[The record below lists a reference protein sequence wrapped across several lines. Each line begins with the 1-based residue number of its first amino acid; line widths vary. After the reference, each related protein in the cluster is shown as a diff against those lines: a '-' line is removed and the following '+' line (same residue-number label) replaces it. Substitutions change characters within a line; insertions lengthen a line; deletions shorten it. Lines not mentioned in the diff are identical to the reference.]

1 MSKEKTIKIRQAKLK
16 KAVLEQLMR
25 TPIIEIACEKVG
37 ISRMTFYRWTK
48 ASKEFAKQVEEA
60 LFEGRLFISD
70 IAESQLFSLEKDK
83 KIEAIKSV
91 LRHNNPRYA
100 DRLELSGTVSTKDE
114 PLTATQK
121 GLIRQALK
129 LSSLR
134 NYGQNKKQQK

>member
-16 KAVLEQLMR
+16 KALLEQLMR
-25 TPIIEIACEKVG
+25 TPIIEIGCEKVG

-48 ASKEFAKQVEEA
+48 TSKQFAKEAEEA

-70 IAESQLFSLEKDK
+70 IAESQLFSLVKDK
-83 KIEAIKSV
+83 KIEAIKYV
-91 LRHNNPRYA
+91 LKHNNPRYA

-114 PLTATQK
+114 PLTAEQK
-121 GLIRQALK
+121 VLIRQALK

-134 NYGQNKKQQK
+134 NYEQSKKQPK

>member
-70 IAESQLFSLEKDK
+70 IAESQLFSLVKDK
-83 KIEAIKSV
+83 KIEAIKYV

>member
-16 KAVLEQLMR
+16 KAVIEQLTR
-25 TPIIEIACEKVG
+25 TPIIEIAVEKVG

-48 ASKEFAKQVEEA
+48 VSKQFAKEVEEA

-70 IAESQLFSLEKDK
+70 IAESQLFSLVKDK
-83 KIEAIKSV
+83 KIEAIKYV

-114 PLTATQK
+114 PLTAEQK
-121 GLIRQALK
+121 ALIRQALK

-134 NYGQNKKQQK
+134 NYEPNKKQSK